1 MIEKIKVQIAAL
13 FASDISKW
21 AILLFMLALIP
32 RILWAV
38 TDHPRPFSD
47 MEDYY
52 YCAINLL
59 KGDYLAQAP
68 DRLAYRAP
76 MYPLFLAAVI
86 QIFPSNPLAAIR
98 IVQSVL
104 GSISAVLVFF
114 ITKSLLYQS
123 KRLKLVHLVNI
134 ASFITGL
141 AYAWMAYPIFFS
153 SVLMTETLFIV
164 MLLIWM
170 LWGMHLNEGSSN
182 WSKTG
187 FSILLGLMA
196 LVRPIALFFLPIAL
210 WRIYS
215 ILPKKDNSFKY
226 FANYAAFAAWLLPI
240 LPWMI
245 RNILVFNTFVFITTN
260 SGVNLFLGNNPTFG
274 YYASGYKE
282 EIRKEFIEIHGADEA
297 AEDRLF
303 LRLGADYIAQHPAEA
318 LKRCWYKFYFLN
330 LLDKE
335 PWPWEEYNKGQGLK
349 FAFNINWPTFRW
361 TPWFLVL
368 ALIGIINASIYKC
381 RHAIMLQVILCY
393 TLACLI
399 FFARTRFRLPLE
411 PILTIYMGVGV
422 MALVEQF
429 LWGYR
434 NLLKK

>member
-1 MIEKIKVQIAAL
+1 MITKTKIKIKEL
-13 FASDISKW
+13 WISDISKW
-21 AILLFMLALIP
+21 VVILFLLALIP
-32 RILWAV
+32 RILWAI

-59 KGDYLAQAP
+59 KGDYLAQSP

-76 MYPLFLAAVI
+76 MYPLFLASVV

-98 IVQSVL
+98 IIQSMLGALSSVL
-104 GSISAVLVFF
+104 IFF
-114 ITKSLLYQS
+114 ITKSLLDSS
-123 KRLKLVHLVNI
+123 KRLKLVPLINI
-134 ASFITGL
+134 ISFMTGL

-153 SVLMTETLFIV
+153 SVLMTETLFIA
-164 MLLIWM
+164 MLLSWI
-170 LWGMHLNEGSSN
+170 LWGMSLRESSGIWN
-182 WSKTG
+182 KIG
-187 FSILLGLMA
+187 FSIFLGVMA

-215 ILPKKDNSFKY
+215 ILPRQKIYLKD
-226 FANYAAFAAWLLPI
+226 YAAFAAWLLPI
-240 LPWMI
+240 LPWTI
-245 RNILVFNTFVFITTN
+245 RNIMVFNTFVFITTN

-274 YYASGYKE
+274 YYASGDKE
-282 EIRKEFIEIHGADEA
+282 VIRKEFIKEHGADEA

-303 LRLGADYIAQHPAEA
+303 LRLGANYIAQYPTAA
-318 LKRCWYKFYFLN
+318 LTRCWYKFYFLN

-335 PWPWEEYNKGQGLK
+335 PWPWEEYNRGQGLK
-349 FAFNINWPTFRW
+349 FAFNINWPTVRW
-361 TPWFLVL
+361 TPWFLIL
-368 ALIGIINASIYKC
+368 ALIGIINAFIYKL
-381 RHAIMLQVILCY
+381 RHVMMLQVIVCY

-422 MALVEQF
+422 MVLVEQF

-434 NLLKK
+434 NILKK